1 VHDAVTAL
9 GEILSTEQ
17 WREARFNQKAAVT

>member
-1 VHDAVTAL
+1 VFDAVTVLA
-9 GEILSTEQ
+9 EILATEQ